1 MSQRDTFTG
10 RIIAGKYAIKE
21 RIGAGGMGAVYRAL
35 HQQTGG
41 DVAVKVLHGTAA
53 LDDHAVKRFQLE
65 AQNAAQL
72 RHANT
77 IRVVDFGIDDGVFYL
92 VMEHLVGH
100 ALNDL
105 IAQQGPFPWRRAV
118 HITRQVLASLW
129 EAHEHP
135 RIIIHRDI
143 KPANIFVLDQAGMK
157 DHVKVLDFGIAR
169 SLAGTGAGTQGF
181 IGTPYYMA
189 PELWKGELVDA
200 RTDLYALGCVVFEML
215 AGAPPF
221 VPPPSASEVLL
232 PLLGMHCNE
241 APPRTVD
248 AVRAVPPA
256 LAAWVDRLLKK
267 DRAERPPSA
276 REALEEL
283 DRVARE
289 ADLAEVESARA
300 AASNAALQ
308 QSQTPPAAPP
318 ARPDGAQVRRQA
330 AVAPTE
336 VADLEPGPAV
346 TPPTR
351 GTAKSAS
358 VPAPTPAPTPTPTPT
373 PKPTPT
379 PTPTPTPA
387 PTPTPTPTRRSGLSP
402 AVIAAL
408 VLIAV
413 GVLAGVIIAVQQG
426 GGATAPVGRRGV
438 TTFGPG
444 AKGGLEFAY
453 RARLSAADHRDDDGD
468 ALVDAAQILARDRA
482 NYHLHFVRDDEDG
495 YDPAIGTAEAVTTFR
510 DLVGGAL
517 DGEMRA
523 AIVGGTPL
531 VEVEVYDNGVGV
543 EIIGP

>member
-1 MSQRDTFTG
+1 MSQPDTFTG

-77 IRVVDFGIDDGVFYL
+77 IRVIDFGIDEGVFYL

-105 IAQQGPFPWRRAV
+105 IARQGPFPWRRAV

-143 KPANIFVLDQAGMK
+143 KPANIFVLDQAGTR

-221 VPPPSASEVLL
+221 VPPPSATEVLL
-232 PLLGMHCNE
+232 PLLGMHCHD

-248 AVRAVPPA
+248 AVAGIPPG

-283 DRVARE
+283 DRLARE
-289 ADLAEVESARA
+289 ADLGA
-300 AASNAALQ
+300 AAREHARPPRVALQ
-308 QSQTPPAAPP
+308 QDAAAPAPPPAP
-318 ARPDGAQVRRQA
+318 AA

-336 VADLEPGPAV
+336 VAALEPGPAV
-346 TPPTR
+346 T
-351 GTAKSAS
+351 
-358 VPAPTPAPTPTPTPT
+358 
-373 PKPTPT
+373 
-379 PTPTPTPA
+379 
-387 PTPTPTPTRRSGLSP
+387 
-402 AVIAAL
+402 
-408 VLIAV
+408 
-413 GVLAGVIIAVQQG
+413 
-426 GGATAPVGRRGV
+426 
-438 TTFGPG
+438 
-444 AKGGLEFAY
+444 
-453 RARLSAADHRDDDGD
+453 
-468 ALVDAAQILARDRA
+468 
-482 NYHLHFVRDDEDG
+482 
-495 YDPAIGTAEAVTTFR
+495 
-510 DLVGGAL
+510 
-517 DGEMRA
+517 
-523 AIVGGTPL
+523 
-531 VEVEVYDNGVGV
+531 
-543 EIIGP
+543 